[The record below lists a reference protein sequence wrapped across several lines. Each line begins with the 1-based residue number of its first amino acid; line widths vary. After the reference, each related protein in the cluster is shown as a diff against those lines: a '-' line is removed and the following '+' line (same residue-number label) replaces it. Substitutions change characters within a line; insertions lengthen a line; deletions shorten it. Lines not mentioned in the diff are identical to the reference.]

1 MDDRTYLDS
10 SEINF
15 FIKNLFAQVSMLR
28 PEDSVEYAFQYFIK
42 VRSCQN
48 VLGADYGFISGCNK
62 NRRAFVFCLIE
73 LFKTFSDDEEMS
85 INECHQ
91 IIEMICPN
99 FPTTIMPSVVSSLE
113 VKNANASPPKYRH
126 GDMRVSLYFHI
137 IYDEWLKYIMTVFKE
152 EGSLECLGV
161 FRLNAYIEDCRKNK
175 RVNFSQPP
183 QACIDEALTRL
194 NVQDVSFAM
203 LKKVL
208 FATRVTE
215 MDVTKVSK
223 HTVTLISDAP
233 QQQQKKDNAV
243 QQQQQQL
250 AAAAAADQ
258 ASAAAPAPTSA
269 GAAAAGGRS
278 GSSGRISAASLMG
291 GSTAA
296 ATTTA
301 AAGGGGGGGKGSKT
315 SKSKKGKAD
324 SAAAHHN
331 SSSDDSDDDD
341 DASDDV

>member
-15 FIKNLFAQVSMLR
+15 FIKNLFAQVSILR

-208 FATRVTE
+208 FATKATE

-223 HTVTLISDAP
+223 HTVTLIGDPP
-233 QQQQKKDNAV
+233 QQQQKKDNAA
-243 QQQQQQL
+243 QQQQQL
-250 AAAAAADQ
+250 AAAP
-258 ASAAAPAPTSA
+258 AST

-278 GSSGRISAASLMG
+278 DSSGRISAASLMG
-291 GSTAA
+291 GVTAAA
-296 ATTTA
+296 ATT
-301 AAGGGGGGGKGSKT
+301 AGAGAGGKGSKT

-331 SSSDDSDDDD
+331 SSSEDSDDDD